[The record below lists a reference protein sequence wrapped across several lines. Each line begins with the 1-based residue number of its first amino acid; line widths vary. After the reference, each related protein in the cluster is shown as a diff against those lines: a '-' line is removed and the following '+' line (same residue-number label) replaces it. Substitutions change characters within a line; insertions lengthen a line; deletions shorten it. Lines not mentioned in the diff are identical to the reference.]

1 MNKETIEKA
10 ADEYSTKQWEAE
22 NDFECRDCMDIIA
35 PPAFVAGADWRIN
48 SVWHS
53 ADEEPETGRMILVRK
68 CIARNHVSYQ
78 LKVKEAL
85 PYWERGAKFIGGW
98 AYLKDLLPDGKP
110 TESAENFPQNS
121 SDFPRKFRECR
132 KTSSSRK
139 EAEK

>member
-1 MNKETIEKA
+1 MKKEDIEKA
-10 ADEYSTKQWEAE
+10 ALGFAMNETGLDYIGEVACE
-22 NDFECRDCMDIIA
+22 NGFI
-35 PPAFVAGADWRIN
+35 AGADWRIN

-85 PYWERGAKFIGGW
+85 PYWERGARFIGGW
-98 AYLKDLLPDGKP
+98 AYLKDLLPDGKL

-121 SDFPRKFRECR
+121 ADFPRKFRECR

>member
-1 MNKETIEKA
+1 MNRETIEKA
-10 ADEYSTKQWEAE
+10 ALEHALNTTGLDYIGEVACE
-22 NDFECRDCMDIIA
+22 NGFI
-35 PPAFVAGADWRIN
+35 AGADWRIN

-85 PYWERGAKFIGGW
+85 PYWERGARFIGGW

-110 TESAENFPQNS
+110 TESAEKFPQNS
-121 SDFPRKFRECR
+121 ADFPRKFRECR

>member
-1 MNKETIEKA
+1 MKIGQIKKA
-10 ADEYSTKQWEAE
+10 ARELCTSPVMEPCLKDYG
-22 NDFECRDCMDIIA
+22 IA
-35 PPAFVAGADWRIN
+35 CFTEGADWRIN

-121 SDFPRKFRECR
+121 ADFPRKFRECR

>member
-1 MNKETIEKA
+1 MDRETIEKA
-10 ADEYSTKQWEAE
+10 ALEHALNTTGLDYIGEVACE
-22 NDFECRDCMDIIA
+22 NGFI
-35 PPAFVAGADWRIN
+35 AGADWRIN

-68 CIARNHVSYQ
+68 YIARNHVSYQ

-85 PYWERGAKFIGGW
+85 PYWERGARFIGGW
-98 AYLKDLLPDGKP
+98 AYLKDLLPDGKL

-121 SDFPRKFRECR
+121 ADFPRKFRECR

-139 EAEK
+139 EAEQ